1 VVGHLGEGVTSGLSR
16 RSLPLAAPPCR
27 QPADCVRVP
36 IANRRIV
43 LMTQAL
49 DRLMNGWLNE

>member
-1 VVGHLGEGVTSGLSR
+1 VDR
-16 RSLPLAAPPCR
+16 A
-27 QPADCVRVP
+27 RVP

>member
-1 VVGHLGEGVTSGLSR
+1 V
-16 RSLPLAAPPCR
+16 
-27 QPADCVRVP
+27 DCVRVP